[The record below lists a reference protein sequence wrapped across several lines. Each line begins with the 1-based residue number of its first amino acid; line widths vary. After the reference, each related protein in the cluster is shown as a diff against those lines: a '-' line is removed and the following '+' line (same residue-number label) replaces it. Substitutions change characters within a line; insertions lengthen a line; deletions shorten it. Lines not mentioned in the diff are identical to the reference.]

1 MKIYVK
7 FLIIGSLLG
16 LFSTFEGYAQSCR
29 DYEKKC
35 NKAPNDFKRSSLSRS
50 FAIRKMKK
58 IKLSTTLFGGRVYNI
73 AVCGKGKLGNLH
85 IRMVTDDIYRT
96 VLYDNAADDFITQK
110 NFEFTETLNVF
121 IEVSAPQY
129 FDESEFECAGISVS
143 YKTLN
148 D

>member
-1 MKIYVK
+1 MKLLAIC
-7 FLIIGSLLG
+7 LIIGSVFG
-16 LFSTFEGYAQSCR
+16 LFSSFEGYAQNCR

-35 NKAPNDFKRSSLSRS
+35 NTAPKDFKKSSLSRA

-58 IKLSTTLFGGRVYNI
+58 VKLSTTFFGGRVYNI

-85 IRMVTDDIYRT
+85 IRLVTDDAYRT
-96 VLYDNAADDFITQK
+96 VLYDNAADDFTTQK
-110 NFEFTETLNVF
+110 NFEFTESLNVF
-121 IEVSAPQY
+121 IEISAPQY
-129 FDESEFECAGISVS
+129 FDDNEFECAGISVS